1 LNAEGLSHRP
11 QLLQELDANPALYG
25 PAGNVLV
32 EPMGEA
38 WGVYSP
44 LSGQT
49 HLINEAS
56 LAVLEALQE
65 LGPVSVSGLCEALSN
80 GTASEASDLTVPVQ
94 TALHTFLAA
103 GVAQVTA
110 P

>member
-1 LNAEGLSHRP
+1 LVRELNAS
-11 QLLQELDANPALYG
+11 PALYG

-32 EPMGEA
+32 EPIGNA

-49 HLINEAS
+49 HLINEPS

-65 LGPVSVSGLCEALSN
+65 LGPVSLSGLCEALSN
-80 GTASEASDLTVPVQ
+80 GTDSQASDLTVPVQ